1 MCSSLLPKATVCLV
15 CYPYTSQQWRQNK
28 TPKKKK
34 EVERKEKMEG
44 YSSIFT
50 WFFTKIQIRK
60 HKWANPLLLLIGH
73 HTFISTLMQGSLKSR
88 TSETNGQEEKET
100 EAVKITILS
109 KDTEP

>member
-1 MCSSLLPKATVCLV
+1 MCSSLLPKVTVCLM
-15 CYPYTSQQWRQNK
+15 CYPYTSQQRRQNK
-28 TPKKKK
+28 TPKNKKK

-44 YSSIFT
+44 YSSVFT

-88 TSETNGQEEKET
+88 TSETNGQEAKET
-100 EAVKITILS
+100 
-109 KDTEP
+109 